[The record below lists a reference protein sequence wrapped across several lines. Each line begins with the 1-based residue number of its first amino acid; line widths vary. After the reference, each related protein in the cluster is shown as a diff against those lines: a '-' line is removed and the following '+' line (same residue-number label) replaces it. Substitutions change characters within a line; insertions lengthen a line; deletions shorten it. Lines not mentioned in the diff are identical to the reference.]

1 VGLPGP
7 IGLRAVSFFRHP
19 VSVSIGILGG
29 DSARRKAISAMQ
41 SHHIVSAY
49 DEELKFL
56 TRKIAAMG
64 GHAERMVDQSIAALV
79 SSDIALARKVIGDD
93 AVLDEGQRE
102 IDDKAILIITKR
114 QPVAGDLREIIGAIR
129 ISADLERVGDLGK
142 NVAKRVGAVAEGRH
156 PVSLFR
162 GLQALAELAL
172 TQLKEVLDV
181 YASRSVERI
190 AFMRDRD
197 DQIDAMYT
205 SLFRELLT
213 YMMEDP
219 RNITPCT
226 HLLFCAKNIE
236 RIGDHATNIAEAIYY
251 IVTGEQMPVE
261 RPKEDKS
268 HRVTMVKPAGE

>member
-1 VGLPGP
+1 
-7 IGLRAVSFFRHP
+7 
-19 VSVSIGILGG
+19 
-29 DSARRKAISAMQ
+29 MNT
-41 SHHIVSAY
+41 HIVHSY
-49 DEELKFL
+49 DEELKYL
-56 TRKIAAMG
+56 ANRLAAMG
-64 GHAERMVDQSIAALV
+64 GHAERMVDQAVLALV
-79 SSDIALARKVIGDD
+79 NADPGLARKVIADD
-93 AVLDEGQRE
+93 DFLDETQRE
-102 IDDKAILIITKR
+102 IDDKAILIIGKR
-114 QPVAGDLREIIGAIR
+114 QPMASDLREVIGTIR
-129 ISADLERVGDLGK
+129 IAADLERVGDLGK
-142 NVAKRVGAVAEGRH
+142 SIAKRVVAVTEGRQ
-156 PVSLFR
+156 PLSLFR

-181 YASRSVERI
+181 YASRSVDRI

-236 RIGDHATNIAEAIYY
+236 RIGDHATNIAETIFY
-251 IVTGEQMPVE
+251 IVTGEQMPIE

-268 HRVTMVKPAGE
+268 HDVVLKGEGR